1 MVDLPEDVKNMAV
14 TPPPAPAKPAE
25 ERTGEAPRGE
35 YRGGGAGGGDRG
47 RSRFG
52 GGGSSSSSGPR
63 SYGGPGGGRS
73 GGPGGGGGSR
83 DAGPGGP
90 GGRRPFQR
98 RRRLF
103 GSGKV
108 CQCCVRKMKSIDYK
122 DLDQLRFFVSSQGKI
137 LPRRMSGTCARH
149 QRMLTTAIKRAR
161 HLALLPFKA

>member
-1 MVDLPEDVKNMAV
+1 MVDLPEDVKNMAI
-14 TPPPAPAKPAE
+14 TPPPAPEKPAV
-25 ERTGEAPRGE
+25 ERTAESRVGDSRS
-35 YRGGGAGGGDRG
+35 GGGDRG
-47 RSRFG
+47 RPRFG
-52 GGGSSSSSGPR
+52 GGGGSGSGGPR
-63 SYGGPGGGRS
+63 SYGGPGGGRQ
-73 GGPGGGGGSR
+73 GGPGGGFRDR
-83 DAGPGGP
+83 DAGPGGAGGP

-108 CQCCVRKMKSIDYK
+108 CQCCVRKMKFIDYK

-137 LPRRMSGTCARH
+137 LPRRMSGTCSRH

>member
-1 MVDLPEDVKNMAV
+1 MVDLPEEVKNMTI
-14 TPPPAPAKPAE
+14 TPPPAPEKPAE
-25 ERTGEAPRGE
+25 GTGEASGEPRRYGGGPRQGGGGYGGPRRE
-35 YRGGGAGGGDRG
+35 GGAGGGY
-47 RSRFG
+47 G
-52 GGGSSSSSGPR
+52 GGR
-63 SYGGPGGGRS
+63 REGGPGGG
-73 GGPGGGGGSR
+73 SR
-83 DAGPGGP
+83 ESSGP

-149 QRMLTTAIKRAR
+149 QRMLTTAVKRAR